1 MATVPEMANIRRNT
15 ESEMNTYRLFEH
27 YKMME
32 EQNIV
37 LSFKGEISNNTLIS
51 LAEMFKRMFAF
62 SYNGQKTVK
71 KVFSIFIELAQNI
84 YLYSAKRA
92 VVDNKEV
99 GVGIIV
105 IEKSNNFY
113 RIKSGNLIANTVIG
127 PLVDKISHINSLE
140 KDKLKDLYN
149 QQLKSP
155 REKGKTGGGVGLITI
170 VRKSGNPLGV
180 ILDTIDTDQT
190 FIELSAKVDEEDN

>member
-1 MATVPEMANIRRNT
+1 
-15 ESEMNTYRLFEH
+15 MNTYRLFEH

-51 LAEMFKRMFAF
+51 LAEMFKRMFSF
-62 SYNGQKTVK
+62 SDNGQKTVK

-92 VVDNKEV
+92 VIDNKEV

-105 IEKSNNFY
+105 IEKNKNFY
-113 RIKSGNLIANTVIG
+113 RIKSGNLIANSVIP
-127 PLVDKISHINSLE
+127 PLTDRISRINSLE
-140 KDKLKDLYN
+140 KDKLKELYN

-155 REKGKTGGGVGLITI
+155 REPGKTGGGVGLITI

-180 ILDTIDTDQT
+180 ILDRIDKDQT
-190 FIELSAKVDEEDN
+190 FVELSAKVDEEDN

>member
-1 MATVPEMANIRRNT
+1 
-15 ESEMNTYRLFEH
+15 
-27 YKMME
+27 
-32 EQNIV
+32 
-37 LSFKGEISNNTLIS
+37 
-51 LAEMFKRMFAF
+51 MFAF

>member
-1 MATVPEMANIRRNT
+1 MTTVPSMANIRRNT

-113 RIKSGNLIANTVIG
+113 RIKSGNMIANTVIA

>member
-1 MATVPEMANIRRNT
+1 
-15 ESEMNTYRLFEH
+15 
-27 YKMME
+27 MME

-51 LAEMFKRMFAF
+51 LAEMFKRMFSF
-62 SYNGQKTVK
+62 GYNGQKTVK

-99 GVGIIV
+99 GIGIIV
-105 IEKSNNFY
+105 IEKNKNCY
-113 RIKSGNLIANTVIG
+113 RIKSGNLIANAAISQ
-127 PLVDKISHINSLE
+127 LADKISHINSLE
-140 KDKLKDLYN
+140 KDKLKDFYN

-170 VRKSGNPLGV
+170 VRKSGNPLG
-180 ILDTIDTDQT
+180 ILLDTIDADQT

>member
-1 MATVPEMANIRRNT
+1 MATVPDRRKYRRNT
-15 ESEMNTYRLFEH
+15 ESEMNTYRLFDH

-92 VVDNKEV
+92 VVDKKEV

-105 IEKSNNFY
+105 IEKSNSFY
-113 RIKSGNLIANTVIG
+113 RIKSGNLISNTAIG